1 MEKCIL
7 VYEDDLEILQLCKTI
22 LSTSGYRV
30 EALSNCENIISD
42 VAKIKPDLILM
53 DLWIPQ
59 IGGEQAILLLRD
71 SPDSHDMP
79 VVIFSAHEDIEAIS
93 KRINATSFIKKP
105 FDISTLRGVISEHV
119 S

>member
-30 EALSNCENIISD
+30 EALSNCENIITD
-42 VAKIKPDLILM
+42 VARIQPHLILM

-59 IGGEQAILLLRD
+59 IGGEQAIVLLRN
-71 SPDSHDMP
+71 SEENHDMP
-79 VVIFSAHEDIEAIS
+79 VVVFSAHEDIEAIS

-105 FDISTLRGVISEHV
+105 FDISTLRSVILEHIA
-119 S
+119 

>member
-22 LSTSGYRV
+22 LSTSGYKV
-30 EALSNCENIISD
+30 EAMSNCENIISD
-42 VAKIKPDLILM
+42 VAKIKPNLILM

-59 IGGEQAILLLRD
+59 IGGEQAITLLRESTD
-71 SPDSHDMP
+71 NNEMP
-79 VVIFSAHEDIEAIS
+79 VVIFSAHEDIEAIA

-105 FDISTLRGVISEHV
+105 FDISTLKGVISDHV

>member
-22 LSTSGYRV
+22 LSTSGYKV
-30 EALSNCENIISD
+30 EAMSNCENIISD
-42 VAKIKPDLILM
+42 VARIKPNLILM

-59 IGGEQAILLLRD
+59 IGGEQAITLLRESSD
-71 SPDSHDMP
+71 NNEMP

-105 FDISTLRGVISEHV
+105 FDISTLKGVISDHV

>member
-1 MEKCIL
+1 MKKCIL

-22 LSTSGYRV
+22 LVSSGYHV
-30 EALSNCENIISD
+30 EALSTCENIISD
-42 VAKIKPDLILM
+42 VGRINPDLVLM

-59 IGGEQAILLLRD
+59 IGGEQAILLLRGN
-71 SPDSHDMP
+71 PDIQSIP
-79 VVIFSAHEDIEAIS
+79 VVVFSAHEDIEAIS

-105 FDISTLRGVISEHV
+105 FDISTLKSVIHEFV

>member
-22 LSTSGYRV
+22 LTTSGYKV

-42 VAKIKPDLILM
+42 VAKIKPNLILM

-59 IGGEQAILLLRD
+59 IGGEQAIMLLRESD
-71 SPDSHDMP
+71 DNSKMP

-105 FDISTLRGVISEHV
+105 FDISTLKNVIKEHV